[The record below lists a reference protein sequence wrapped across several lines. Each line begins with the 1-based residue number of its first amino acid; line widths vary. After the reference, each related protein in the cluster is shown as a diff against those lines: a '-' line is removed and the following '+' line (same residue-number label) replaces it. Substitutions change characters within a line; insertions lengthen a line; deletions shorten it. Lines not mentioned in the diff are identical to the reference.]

1 MGTDIAKQA
10 AARLADNR
18 AALDML
24 DLAMRHTILG
34 VAKIIVSNREA
45 VTSEYLT
52 SLAADM
58 ELDAIHWYNQD
69 LEIVASAY
77 DQYLGWVAPPDHP
90 VTQFYLSGHDAL
102 VEDIR
107 QDTESGN
114 YYKYAYLRGPAGE
127 VVQVGLRADTVW
139 ELEEQFSIQM
149 LVEELA
155 SEEEIVYALFLD
167 RNQMVTAHSLP
178 ERIGLTLADDGT
190 IAAAVRGEIF
200 GSEYYYEPED
210 TVVFDV
216 SYPVVLGGQ
225 HIGALKIGLSMDDV
239 QAGITQTLRIIIS
252 IGTAA
257 FVLLGAI
264 LFIIARGF
272 VVSLEVSQVQLK
284 HMAEGDFTHEPP
296 PGLLRRADEFGEM
309 ARAVEYTQVSMRDVL
324 EELGQAALEIA
335 GTSQELSAS
344 TEEASASIEEV
355 ASTSNQFAST
365 VTQMNEHSQATVRSA
380 QEILAATEQG
390 SAGVKEAI
398 ASTLELKRVIESM
411 AETVESLGRQSQE
424 IGEIVEVIT
433 AIAEQTNLLALNAA
447 IEAARAGEHGRG
459 FAVVAEEVR
468 KLAEQSAAS
477 TTRITELIQNIQTE
491 TARTIASI
499 TKGVEQAEKN
509 TEIVNTTGHLMEKI
523 VESSNAIIAQIDE
536 LSKGIGEIN
545 FGSHELAS
553 ATEEQSAVIDT
564 IATSAQNLSNMAEHL
579 RGLVAKFKL
588 KR

>member
-1 MGTDIAKQA
+1 M
-10 AARLADNR
+10 
-18 AALDML
+18 
-24 DLAMRHTILG
+24 
-34 VAKIIVSNREA
+34 
-45 VTSEYLT
+45 
-52 SLAADM
+52 
-58 ELDAIHWYNQD
+58 
-69 LEIVASAY
+69 
-77 DQYLGWVAPPDHP
+77 
-90 VTQFYLSGHDAL
+90 
-102 VEDIR
+102 
-107 QDTESGN
+107 
-114 YYKYAYLRGPAGE
+114 
-127 VVQVGLRADTVW
+127 
-139 ELEEQFSIQM
+139 
-149 LVEELA
+149 
-155 SEEEIVYALFLD
+155 
-167 RNQMVTAHSLP
+167 
-178 ERIGLTLADDGT
+178 
-190 IAAAVRGEIF
+190 
-200 GSEYYYEPED
+200 
-210 TVVFDV
+210 
-216 SYPVVLGGQ
+216 
-225 HIGALKIGLSMDDV
+225 
-239 QAGITQTLRIIIS
+239 
-252 IGTAA
+252 
-257 FVLLGAI
+257 
-264 LFIIARGF
+264 
-272 VVSLEVSQVQLK
+272 
-284 HMAEGDFTHEPP
+284 
-296 PGLLRRADEFGEM
+296 
-309 ARAVEYTQVSMRDVL
+309 
-324 EELGQAALEIA
+324 
-335 GTSQELSAS
+335 
-344 TEEASASIEEV
+344 
-355 ASTSNQFAST
+355 
-365 VTQMNEHSQATVRSA
+365 TQMNEHSQATVRSA